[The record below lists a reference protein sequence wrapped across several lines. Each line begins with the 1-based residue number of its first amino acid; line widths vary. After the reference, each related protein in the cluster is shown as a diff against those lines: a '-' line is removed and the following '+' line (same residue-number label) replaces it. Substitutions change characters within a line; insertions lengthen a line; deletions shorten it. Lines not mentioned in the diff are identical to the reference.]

1 MRKPR
6 ILVLQANANF
16 LGFLG
21 LLDEDF
27 DITVVDML
35 SDPLFKDPRSVR
47 SYGVRAL
54 YKQARWAAFRR
65 ARIGRL
71 CNRFDMVFCEFLKR
85 EVATVSRVARVPV
98 VVRLHAYE
106 IDQPDYLIKPVD
118 WRNIAK
124 LVVVSEEYKRQ
135 AQRLIPLKPTVI
147 YNGVDLD
154 LFKFRPSNSGVICT
168 YGYHRL
174 IKRLYDLMLA
184 LRDYELRIGGE
195 GESTRILRAANERFG
210 LRHKF
215 FGHVPHQLLPD
226 WLSDKE
232 YYVNHSMDESFGVS
246 VIEAMA
252 AGLIPLCHDYAA
264 AKEIVPDIY
273 RYRYDDELRERL
285 LFFSSLPEEKR
296 LEHKKNLRRIVEDR
310 FTMQQ
315 QAAAFKELFNDTC
328 AGAHRTN

>member
-16 LGFLG
+16 LGFLR
-21 LLDEDF
+21 LLTEDF
-27 DITVVDML
+27 DITIIDML
-35 SDPLFKDPRSVR
+35 NDPLFKDPRSVR
-47 SYGVRAL
+47 SYGARAL

-71 CNRFDMVFCEFLKR
+71 CNRFDLVFCEFLKR

-98 VVRLHAYE
+98 VVRMHAYE

-118 WRNIAK
+118 WRNIAR

-135 AQRLIPLKPTVI
+135 AQGLIPLEPTVI

-154 LFKFRPSNSGVICT
+154 QFRFRPSNTGVICT
-168 YGYHRL
+168 YGYHRA
-174 IKRLYDLMLA
+174 IKRFYDLMLA
-184 LRDYELRIGGE
+184 LNDYELQIGGE
-195 GESTRILRAANERFG
+195 GENTRILRAANERFG

-215 FGHVPHQLLPD
+215 VGYVPHHLLPQ

-246 VIEAMA
+246 MIEAMA

-273 RYRYDDELRERL
+273 RYTYDSELRERL
-285 LFFSSLPEEKR
+285 LSFSSLPDEKR
-296 LEHKKNLRRIVEDR
+296 LEHKITLRRIIEEK
-310 FTMQQ
+310 FTMHQ
-315 QAAAFKELFNDTC
+315 QAAAFRQLFKETMAETGNLQ
-328 AGAHRTN
+328 